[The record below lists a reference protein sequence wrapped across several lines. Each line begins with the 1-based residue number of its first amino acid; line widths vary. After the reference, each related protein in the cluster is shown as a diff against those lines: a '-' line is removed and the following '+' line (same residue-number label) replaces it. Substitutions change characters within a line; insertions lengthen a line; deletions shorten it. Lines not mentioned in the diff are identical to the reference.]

1 MASDTDKT
9 ESEDLVSKE
18 FIGLKEFFS
27 LFVKIVGALAGFAA
41 IFVLLG
47 YTIILSFIIRVQ
59 LYGLANF
66 PQEFYKE
73 ATLKFMGD
81 INHCY
86 QKHPVCF
93 IPITVVILGVYAF
106 VKWKPHLSDIFKT
119 VGSFAASVFI
129 LLTILVTLKLEILP
143 ERFLSITEFNKVFL
157 FMISIPVAAGVF
169 LYLAL
174 HFRGFTKQPYRVY
187 SLMIFLFLGLSL
199 SIPVSYGE
207 NIFDIDIFPVIE
219 IDYSE
224 GVKVESLIKL
234 KKEINSQG
242 EGPLLFLMGHTTG
255 KEVFFDN
262 QTLSP
267 PAKMV
272 LVERDLIKFMKVSR
286 KNVNTLRNLLVKHE
300 VIDPVYPSGT
310 KMETE
315 ELSKKEIR
323 SLIEGSIR

>member
-1 MASDTDKT
+1 MASDMDKT

-41 IFVLLG
+41 LFVLLG
-47 YTIILSFIIRVQ
+47 YTIILSFIIRIQ

-81 INHCY
+81 IYHCY

-93 IPITVVILGVYAF
+93 IPVTIVILGVYAF
-106 VKWKPHLSDIFKT
+106 VKWRPHLSDLFKT
-119 VGSFAASVFI
+119 IGNFAASLFI
-129 LLTILVTLKLEILP
+129 LLIILATLKLEILP

-157 FMISIPVAAGVF
+157 FMISVPVAAGVF

-174 HFRGFTKQPYRVY
+174 HFREFSKKPYRVY
-187 SLMIFLFLGLSL
+187 SLMIFLFLGLFL
-199 SIPVSYGE
+199 SIPISYGD
-207 NIFDIDIFPVIE
+207 NIFDIDIFPVVGF
-219 IDYSE
+219 DYSE
-224 GVKVESLIKL
+224 STKIESLIKL
-234 KKEINSQG
+234 KKEIDSQG
-242 EGPLLFLMGHTTG
+242 EGPLFFLLGHTTG

-286 KNVNTLRNLLVKHE
+286 KNVNTLRNLLEKHRI
-300 VIDPVYPSGT
+300 IDPVYPSGT

-315 ELSKKEIR
+315 ELSKKDIQ
-323 SLIEGSIR
+323 SLIKGSNR